1 MEKNGKNGKNEIM
14 KKMENNEK
22 KCESIYD
29 SVK

>member
-1 MEKNGKNGKNEIM
+1 MKKNEKM

-29 SVK
+29 SVKCKRNR